1 MRIINVLKDLNIGLE
16 TLNNELSFLGI
27 HIVSINDKIS
37 EKDYAFLKNYFASE
51 ELKQV
56 DRLNMQI
63 KIQREALKKL
73 FLKNNPNPRSMGEFE
88 RRQYFNLIIKNESH
102 NITMPKVKEYSEE
115 NFWKLI
121 SWYENWMK
129 KSLIERENAIIQ
141 QVEEIVESRTKRMG
155 GCVIDEEAKIMS
167 ALSHGEGDIFG
178 F

>member
-1 MRIINVLKDLNIGLE
+1 MRIINVLKNLNIGLE

-37 EKDYAFLKNYFASE
+37 EKDYAFLKKYFSSE

-63 KIQREALKKL
+63 QIQREALKKL
-73 FLKNNPNPRSMGEFE
+73 FLKSNPSPHSMGEFE
-88 RRQYFNLIIKNESH
+88 RKQYFNLIIKSERH
-102 NITMPKVKEYSEE
+102 NITMPKVIEYSEE

-121 SWYENWMK
+121 SWYEKWMK
-129 KSLIERENAIIQ
+129 KSPIERENEIMQ
-141 QVEEIVESRTKRMG
+141 EEEIIESRTKRRKE
-155 GCVIDEEAKIMS
+155 CVIDEETKIMS